1 MITANYIFK
10 EAIMTQGMKF
20 YKTKS
25 LESQK
30 NINTY
35 EDFINYIVAQNFGRY
50 FFQII
55 YDEAIRT
62 QKTYDEILER
72 LDKKLDCKKQIMTI
86 CWKKNLKSLN
96 LFLKQNF

>member
-62 QKTYDEILER
+62 QKTYDEIL
-72 LDKKLDCKKQIMTI
+72 DKIRVI
-86 CWKKNLKSLN
+86 KNVNSVN
-96 LFLKQNF
+96 DISYFTVLFGEWALQA